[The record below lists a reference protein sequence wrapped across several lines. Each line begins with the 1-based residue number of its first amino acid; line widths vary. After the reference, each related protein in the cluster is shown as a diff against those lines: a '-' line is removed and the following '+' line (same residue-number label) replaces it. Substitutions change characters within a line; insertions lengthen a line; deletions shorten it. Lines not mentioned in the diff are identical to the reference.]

1 MDPRT
6 AGGLPTLL
14 ESTLLT
20 MRPANQER
28 MRHDLT
34 TLADRLPDDAEDP
47 IAQLTLLGE
56 RVGADFTTSAIGEAA
71 GDSPLLD
78 PERALTRRHG
88 DPLLVAALV
97 TAVGQRRRWPV
108 AVVTSE
114 RRALVA
120 HQLCGPP
127 FVLSVTDEGRIVDA
141 HDYVGEGDILW
152 RCPHE
157 IAHALAERRRAS
169 SIAPTTPERGP
180 RPGATT

>member
-6 AGGLPTLL
+6 TGGLPTLL

-34 TLADRLPDDAEDP
+34 TLAARLPEDAEDP
-47 IAQLTLLGE
+47 IAQLALLGE
-56 RVGADFTTSAIGEAA
+56 RVGAAFTTSAIGEAK

-78 PERALTRRHG
+78 PERALIERHG

-97 TAVGQRRRWPV
+97 TAVGQRRHWPV

-127 FVLSVTDEGRIVDA
+127 LVLSVGDEGRIIDA
-141 HDYVGEGDILW
+141 QDYAGEGDIFW

-157 IAHALAERRRAS
+157 IAHALESRRQVEA
-169 SIAPTTPERGP
+169 G
-180 RPGATT
+180 

>member
-6 AGGLPTLL
+6 TGGLPTLL

-20 MRPANQER
+20 MRPANEER
-28 MRHDLT
+28 MRHDLA
-34 TLADRLPDDAEDP
+34 TLAARLPAEVDDP
-47 IAQLTLLGE
+47 IAQLSMLGE
-56 RVGADFTTSAIGEAA
+56 LVGADFTTSAIGEAA

-78 PERALTRRHG
+78 PERALIERHG

-97 TAVGQRRRWPV
+97 TAVGQRHHWPV

-127 FVLSVTDEGRIVDA
+127 FVLSVTDGGRIVDA
-141 HDYVGEGDILW
+141 HDYATEGDILW

-157 IAHALAERRRAS
+157 IAHALESRRKRSAS
-169 SIAPTTPERGP
+169 PKAS
-180 RPGATT
+180 

>member
-20 MRPANQER
+20 MRPSNQER
-28 MRHDLT
+28 MRHDLS
-34 TLADRLPDDAEDP
+34 TLAARLPGEVDDAM
-47 IAQLTLLGE
+47 AQLSMLGE
-56 RVGADFTTSAIGEAA
+56 LIGADFTTSAIGEAK

-97 TAVGQRRRWPV
+97 TAVGQRRHWPV

-127 FVLSVTDEGRIVDA
+127 FVLSVIDEGRIVDA
-141 HDYVGEGDILW
+141 HDYQSEGDILW

-157 IAHALAERRRAS
+157 IAHALKARRRHS
-169 SIAPTTPERGP
+169 G
-180 RPGATT
+180 

>member
-1 MDPRT
+1 
-6 AGGLPTLL
+6 
-14 ESTLLT
+14 
-20 MRPANQER
+20 MRPANEER

-34 TLADRLPDDAEDP
+34 TLAARLPDEVDDP
-47 IAQLTLLGE
+47 IAQLSMLGE
-56 RVGADFTTSAIGEAA
+56 RVGADFTTSAIGAAA

-78 PERALTRRHG
+78 PERVLIERHG

-97 TAVGQRRRWPV
+97 TAVGQRRHWPV

-127 FVLSVTDEGRIVDA
+127 LVLSVTAEGRIVDA
-141 HDYVGEGDILW
+141 HDYAAEGDILW

-157 IAHALAERRRAS
+157 IAHALESRRKH
-169 SIAPTTPERGP
+169 TC
-180 RPGATT
+180 

>member
-20 MRPANQER
+20 MRPANEER

-34 TLADRLPDDAEDP
+34 TTLTARLPDEVDDP
-47 IAQLTLLGE
+47 IAQLSMLGE

-88 DPLLVAALV
+88 DPLLIAALV
-97 TAVGQRRRWPV
+97 TAVGQRHHWPV

-141 HDYVGEGDILW
+141 HDYAEEGDILW

-157 IAHALAERRRAS
+157 IAHALESRRKRS
-169 SIAPTTPERGP
+169 KGT
-180 RPGATT
+180 PGASVEI

>member
-20 MRPANQER
+20 MRLANEER

-34 TLADRLPDDAEDP
+34 TLAARLPDGVDDP
-47 IAQLTLLGE
+47 IAQLAMLGE
-56 RVGADFTTSAIGEAA
+56 RVGGAFTTSAIGEAA

-78 PERALTRRHG
+78 PERALIERHG

-97 TAVGQRRRWPV
+97 TAVGQRRHWPV
-108 AVVTSE
+108 AVVSSD

-127 FVLSVTDEGRIVDA
+127 LVLSASDEGRIVDA
-141 HDYVGEGDILW
+141 HDYAGEGDLLW

-157 IAHALAERRRAS
+157 IAHALESRRQAR
-169 SIAPTTPERGP
+169 PTRS
-180 RPGATT
+180 R

>member
-6 AGGLPTLL
+6 TGGLPTLL

-20 MRPANQER
+20 MRPANEER

-34 TLADRLPDDAEDP
+34 TLAARLPDEVDDP
-47 IAQLTLLGE
+47 IAQLSMLGE
-56 RVGADFTTSAIGEAA
+56 RVGADFTTSAIGEAT

-78 PERALTRRHG
+78 PEQALTRRHG

-97 TAVGQRRRWPV
+97 TAVGQRHHWPV

-141 HDYVGEGDILW
+141 HDYAEEGDILW

-157 IAHALAERRRAS
+157 IAHALESRRK
-169 SIAPTTPERGP
+169 RG
-180 RPGATT
+180 AV